1 MAYSTTQISQYRK
14 NAVGG
19 ASPIQLIIMLY
30 DGSLRHMQA
39 SKAAMERGDLFQQ
52 NKSAQAAQRIIAELM
67 SSLDME
73 KGGEVSKNLLSIYSF
88 VYNRLIEANIQD
100 KSEWID
106 ECMKLMSDLGESW
119 RLIQRQQQDGMAVI
133 ETAAFAEAA

>member
-1 MAYSTTQISQYRK
+1 LAYSTTQISQYRK

-39 SKAAMERGDLFQQ
+39 AKNAMEQGDLFQQ
-52 NKSAQAAQRIIAELM
+52 NKSAQAAQRILAELM

-73 KGGEVSKNLLSIYSF
+73 KGGDVSKNLLSIYSF
-88 VYNRLIEANIQD
+88 VYNRLIEANMQD
-100 KSEWID
+100 KPEWID
-106 ECMKLMSDLGESW
+106 DCMKLMSDLGESW
-119 RLIQRQQQDGMAVI
+119 RLIQRQQTDGVATP
-133 ETAAFAEAA
+133 EYAEAA